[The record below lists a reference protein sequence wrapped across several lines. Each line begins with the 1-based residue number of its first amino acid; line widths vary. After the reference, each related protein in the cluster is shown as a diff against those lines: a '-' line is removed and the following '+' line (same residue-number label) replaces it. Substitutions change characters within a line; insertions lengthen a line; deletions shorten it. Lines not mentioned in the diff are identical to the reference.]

1 MSRPARKSFK
11 GNPGW
16 TKLTEHFKGK
26 VVRGLFGESWSRT
39 IFRANACI
47 IILEHAPLVT
57 ERSAHVNSIAPV
69 VSEDQPIIIILSNGY
84 IIILEVFL
92 PGHHGHQPMLLYF
105 YYFCASF
112 KKFQRSLQPIKGNC
126 DRLRNH
132 LVSNKVDYFQETPV
146 VELLS
151 CKSAEEIKC
160 SSNEEDM
167 VCWSLR
173 CHLLVLIGGSVFV
186 VVMIILL
193 SNRCYTNPGKN
204 RGN

>member
-1 MSRPARKSFK
+1 MLAATKIRKAPKRDFTRVKVSAMSRPARESFK

-16 TKLTEHFKGK
+16 AKLTKHFKGK

-84 IIILEVFL
+84 IIILEVFF

-112 KKFQRSLQPIKGNC
+112 KKFQRNLQPMKGNC

-132 LVSNKVDYFQETPV
+132 LVSNKVDYFRETPV
-146 VELLS
+146 VQLLS
-151 CKSAEEIKC
+151 CKSAEKIKC
-160 SSNEEDM
+160 SSDEENM
-167 VCWSLR
+167 VC
-173 CHLLVLIGGSVFV
+173 
-186 VVMIILL
+186 
-193 SNRCYTNPGKN
+193 
-204 RGN
+204 